1 MHFQSVV
8 VSHCTY
14 ADESI
19 STQHG
24 HRITLRRAMRWDLAR
39 HESEAVKK
47 ITRTLEDRVPR
58 PSEALG
64 RSTNENRV

>member
-8 VSHCTY
+8 ASHCTY

-39 HESEAVKK
+39 HES
-47 ITRTLEDRVPR
+47 DR
-58 PSEALG
+58 G
-64 RSTNENRV
+64 QENHADT